1 MCSRPEIRKGNRKS
15 MKIRVFSLFLSL
27 LAASAAF
34 GQFTSGS
41 ISATVVDPQG
51 AAVPQATVNL
61 TNKQTNVSLAATTDN
76 IGRFVFPTVP
86 PGVYDLV
93 VKAAGFKTLERS
105 NLVLQVNERLTLGDM
120 MLSVGE
126 VSEVV
131 EVSAQAMTLKTE
143 SAERANVIAATQM
156 ENIAVNGRSYLAL
169 AGLTAGVVSTGNFQV
184 AGTAGLAAI
193 SANGA
198 RSNQNQLMVNGISNV
213 DTGNNGDQLA
223 TISLDSVQEFR
234 ILTGVYQ
241 AEYGRSAGAQ
251 IIVQTKSG
259 TKDFHGTGYWY
270 RRHESMNANSWV
282 RNRDGLPRQL
292 YRYQYP
298 GYTIGGP
305 VYIPKLFNQNR
316 DKLFF
321 FWSQEFQR
329 QLQPEGQRFVT
340 VPTELERNGDFSRSL
355 DRNGQPLPGIR
366 DPLTGQLF
374 PNARIP
380 ASRFYAPGRALLNF
394 FPMPNRDQSVFR
406 DHNYQTQ
413 ISTQRP
419 RREDLIR
426 VDYNATDNVRVW
438 GHFINNN
445 NIFTSPYGSFVLGS
459 NLGILPINDGRP
471 GKSFGA
477 GMAWVINP
485 VTTLDFTFGFG
496 RNDILIEPA
505 NGSDALTRAR
515 TGINMPLLY
524 PNAVQRDFI
533 AAFNFNGTR
542 LSNSPTFGTNNAPF
556 VNFNDTSDFVT
567 NYTRI
572 FSRHT
577 MKIGGYVQFSRKDQT
592 SFAAANGTY
601 NWGDNPNNPFDT
613 NFGYSNALLGVY
625 NSFTQAGAYANGM
638 YRYNNVEWYVQ
649 DTWKVTRRLTF
660 DYGMR
665 FAWIQPQFDRSRQVS
680 SFRPEL
686 FNQAQAVRLYD
697 RAVVNGV
704 TVAIDPATGQ
714 TQPSFAIGR
723 IVPNSG
729 NLLNGIVRPDKE
741 VNKYLMED
749 NGIHWGPR
757 FGMAW
762 DIFGNQKTVFRA
774 GGGIFYDRYQGNR
787 VFDLLRNPPTVVEAT
802 LNFGFA
808 GDINPASALIGP
820 PGLTMADPTGVVPRV
835 YNFSAGIQ
843 REIFGGTVLD
853 VSYVGS
859 LGRNL
864 QNNRN
869 LNPVP
874 YGVLFNPQFANAPN
888 ADFLRPYRGYGNI
901 NIYEGSNTS
910 NYNSLQ
916 VTASR
921 RLRDLTF
928 DFNYTFSKALG
939 TGTGDGDFA
948 RIDNLQRFANYSY
961 LGIHRKHNANVNFI
975 YNLPNFARN
984 GAKPLSAIAGG
995 WQVSGI
1001 YSYTSGAPEGIG
1013 FSVPG
1018 IGNPQLTGSF
1028 TEGARVRVIG
1038 DPTQGVARNNRNAYL
1053 NPSAF
1058 APPQPGSI
1066 GVESAARL
1074 VFRPALS
1081 NWNISLQRNV
1091 RVREGMT
1098 MQFRVDTFN
1107 TFNGAQISDFNRTI
1121 AFNSLTNPRVTN
1133 FDPTR
1138 PGGFGAANSVHSPR
1152 ILQSMIRFQ
1161 F

>member
-1 MCSRPEIRKGNRKS
+1 
-15 MKIRVFSLFLSL
+15 MKLQVYL
-27 LAASAAF
+27 LLLTLILAPFASA
-34 GQFTSGS
+34 QFTSGS
-41 ISATVVDPQG
+41 ITGTVVDPQG
-51 AAVPQATVNL
+51 AAIPQAPVNL
-61 TNKQTNVSLAATTDN
+61 VNKQTGFALAATTDAS
-76 IGRFVFPTVP
+76 GRFVFPTVP

-93 VKAAGFKTLERS
+93 IKSPGFKTLERS
-105 NLVLQVNERLTLGDM
+105 NLTLQVNERLTLGDIT
-120 MLSVGE
+120 LSVGE
-126 VSEVV
+126 VTEVV

-143 SAERANVIAATQM
+143 SAERANVIASAQM

-198 RSNQNQLMVNGISNV
+198 RSNQNQLLLNGISNV

-270 RRHESMNANSWV
+270 RRHESMNANSWI

-316 DKLFF
+316 EKLFF

-340 VPTELERNGDFSRSL
+340 VPTELERNGDFSQSL
-355 DRNGQPLPGIR
+355 DRNGQPLPGIK

-374 PNARIP
+374 PNAIVP

-394 FPMPNRDQSVFR
+394 FPTPNRDQRVFR
-406 DHNYQTQ
+406 DHNFQTQ

-426 VDYNATDNVRVW
+426 VDYNATDNLRFW

-459 NLGILPINDGRP
+459 NLGILDINDGRP
-471 GKSFGA
+471 GKSYGTGF
-477 GMAWVINP
+477 AWVISP
-485 VTTLDFTFGFG
+485 VMTTDFTFGFG

-505 NGSDALTRAR
+505 NNSDALTRAR
-515 TGINMPLLY
+515 TGINLPLLY
-524 PNAVQRDFI
+524 PSAVQRDFI
-533 AAFNFNGTR
+533 PAFNFNGTR
-542 LSNSPTFGTNNAPF
+542 VTNSPTFGTNNAPF
-556 VNFNDTSDFVT
+556 VNYNDTSDFVSNT
-567 NYTRI
+567 TRI

-577 MKIGGYVQFSRKDQT
+577 LKFGGYVQFSRKDQT
-592 SFAAANGTY
+592 SFAAANGSY

-625 NSFTQAGAYANGM
+625 NNFTQAGAYANGM
-638 YRYNNVEWYVQ
+638 YRYNNVEWYFQ

-660 DYGMR
+660 DFGVR

-686 FNQAQAVRLYD
+686 FNPARAVRLYQNANIGGS
-697 RAVVNGV
+697 AVAFDPV
-704 TVAIDPATGQ
+704 TGEI
-714 TQPSFAIGR
+714 QPSFAVGR
-723 IVPNSG
+723 LVPNSG
-729 NLLNGIVRPDKE
+729 DLLNGIVRPDRE

-762 DIFGNQKTVFRA
+762 DIFGDQKTVFRL

-802 LNFGFA
+802 LNFGRA
-808 GDINPASALIGP
+808 ADINPASALIGP

-843 REIFGGTVLD
+843 REVFGGTILD
-853 VSYVGS
+853 ISYVGS
-859 LGRNL
+859 MGRNL

-869 LNPVP
+869 INAVP
-874 YGVLFNPQFANAPN
+874 YGILFDPNFANVPN
-888 ADFLRPYRGYGNI
+888 ADFVRPYRGYGNI
-901 NIYEGSNTS
+901 NVYEGALTS

-948 RIDNLQRFANYSY
+948 RIDNLQRFMNYTY
-961 LGIHRKHNANVNFI
+961 LGIHRKHNLNLNYI
-975 YNLPNFARN
+975 YEIPNFARN
-984 GAKPLSAIAGG
+984 ASPVLSAIVGG
-995 WQVSGI
+995 WQFSGI
-1001 YSYTSGAPEGIG
+1001 YSYTSGAPEGVG

-1018 IGNPQLTGSF
+1018 LGNPQFTGSF

-1038 DPTQGVARNNRNAYL
+1038 DPTQGIERNNRNAYL
-1053 NPSAF
+1053 NPQAF

-1066 GVESAARL
+1066 GTESSPRF
-1074 VFRPALS
+1074 VFRPGLS
-1081 NWNISLQRNV
+1081 NWNISLQRSV
-1091 RVREGMT
+1091 RVREGMV
-1098 MQFRVDTFN
+1098 MQFRLDTFN

-1121 AFNSLTNPRVTN
+1121 AFQSLANPRVTN

-1152 ILQSMIRFQ
+1152 VLQTMIRFQ